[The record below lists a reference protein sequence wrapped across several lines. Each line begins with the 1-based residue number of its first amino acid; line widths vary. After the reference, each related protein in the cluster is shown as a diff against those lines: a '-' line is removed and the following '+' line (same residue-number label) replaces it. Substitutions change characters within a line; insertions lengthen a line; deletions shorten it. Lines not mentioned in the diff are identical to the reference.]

1 MILFSSQIIHGKVQG
16 GMGLGQD
23 GKGLVWG
30 RDMGQVRGGRLGR
43 VLGGRGLGGGQA
55 WGHDKVRGL
64 GEQAW
69 VHDKGLVWEHDM
81 GQVLLHISHRQHI

>member
-30 RDMGQVRGGRLGR
+30 RDLGR
-43 VLGGRGLGGGQA
+43 IWVWGKFGGALRSELGSG
-55 WGHDKVRGL
+55 VN
-64 GEQAW
+64 
-69 VHDKGLVWEHDM
+69 LVA
-81 GQVLLHISHRQHI
+81 

>member
-43 VLGGRGLGGGQA
+43 VLGGRELGGGQA
-55 WGHDKVRGL
+55 WG
-64 GEQAW
+64 
-69 VHDKGLVWEHDM
+69 HDKGLVWEHDM

>member
-43 VLGGRGLGGGQA
+43 
-55 WGHDKVRGL
+55 GHDKVRGL
-64 GEQAW
+64 GGQAW

>member
-43 VLGGRGLGGGQA
+43 VLGGRELGGQA
-55 WGHDKVRGL
+55 LGHDKVRGL
-64 GEQAW
+64 GGQA
-69 VHDKGLVWEHDM
+69 
-81 GQVLLHISHRQHI
+81 

>member
-43 VLGGRGLGGGQA
+43 GHDKVRGLGGGQA
-55 WGHDKVRGL
+55 WGHDKVL
-64 GEQAW
+64 NELVSNCQA
-69 VHDKGLVWEHDM
+69 LVDLDFQFWLQD
-81 GQVLLHISHRQHI
+81 I